1 MNNNRPLTYDLKPS
15 TFPNT
20 LQLPSTFIIFQF
32 TLYGIYQKKNVIG
45 YEQRKYGS
53 WRRTRVRGYM
63 HIYIFIYTHH
73 LDNSA
78 FQPRQ
83 QKMQEDYGQSSATD
97 FDQMHQRPQRAVV
110 GDPMQQAPIHQE
122 PPSKGDLMTQQT
134 SGVDNETARKTA
146 MHTNNPFVVREN
158 QQAATV
164 RSGMP
169 SLPAAGVFD
178 LDAAGNS
185 SIITG
190 YDNDPRSF
198 NMRTAKQVAANHD
211 KKSSISAHQQKQ
223 TYPTTTTTTTTSK
236 QAVPP
241 GRKSSSSAWTSS
253 SVTGGAAVAAAAA
266 ATATG
271 GGIMAKCVDYLR
283 GSQQQASQ
291 GKCFSFFHPE

>member
-1 MNNNRPLTYDLKPS
+1 MYSPHVD
-15 TFPNT
+15 
-20 LQLPSTFIIFQF
+20 
-32 TLYGIYQKKNVIG
+32 
-45 YEQRKYGS
+45 
-53 WRRTRVRGYM
+53 
-63 HIYIFIYTHH
+63 
-73 LDNSA
+73 DNST

-83 QKMQEDYGQSSATD
+83 QKLQEDYGQSSATD

-110 GDPMQQAPIHQE
+110 GDPMQQQAPIHQE
-122 PPSKGDLMTQQT
+122 PPSKGGDLMTQQT

-198 NMRTAKQVAANHD
+198 NMRTAKQVAANHN
-211 KKSSISAHQQKQ
+211 KRSISDQQKK
-223 TYPTTTTTTTTSK
+223 TTSPTATTTTSSK

-291 GKCFSFFHPE
+291 GKCFNQCTYACDH